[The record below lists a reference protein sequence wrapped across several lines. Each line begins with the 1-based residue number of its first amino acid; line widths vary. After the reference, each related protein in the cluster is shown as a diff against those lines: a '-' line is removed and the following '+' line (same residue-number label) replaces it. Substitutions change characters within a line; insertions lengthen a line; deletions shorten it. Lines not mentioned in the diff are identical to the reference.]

1 MVADRER
8 AQEDSMSDSPRI
20 PVDNAIAEMAERWRN
35 AERRVEESRPR
46 VAHPYSRP
54 VDHTPHLAETVSDDS
69 DVSED
74 EDTGYDYQSLE
85 SSYERMSIPSSSLS
99 SFAPMRIRRDQAGY
113 GEDQQNNIKGNVEVT
128 KERKVAEVLGMSASY
143 PTISGHPLVVG
154 TGLAGIEIELEG
166 VPNPSRRLR
175 HWEAK
180 SDGSLR
186 NDGIEYVCSSPWGGL
201 DLYNAIVEV
210 DTELHSKR
218 PNETWRCSTHV
229 HIDVRDL
236 TIPQLKRMILAYIFY
251 ERILFRCSGF
261 HRYKNNFCVAVGFA
275 QEMANILSSNWE
287 KDGRDFVTSVA
298 SAWDKYT
305 ALNIL
310 PILTFGSLEFRISEA
325 KWRKGKLVRLANRF
339 LSLKEVAKSF
349 DGSDSDFIEHLI
361 GRPAEDVIQ
370 KGLPKSFAVEAEDIE
385 FGAKMAFDVIS
396 MASLRKKGRTVFAV
410 DLEDGSDILD
420 MRSNSRRNG
429 IWSAAA
435 DHCKNYLRR
444 NHDMIFP
451 DDEFPEVFT
460 MEYLCRL
467 KDLMEGSQWGDDWFI
482 PVDMSP
488 RQFRE
493 YYSEVY
499 SS

>member
-8 AQEDSMSDSPRI
+8 AQEDAMSDSSRN
-20 PVDNAIAEMAERWRN
+20 PVGDAVAEMAERWRN

-46 VAHPYSRP
+46 VAHPYSMSG
-54 VDHTPHLAETVSDDS
+54 DHLHSVETVRDESDISGGD
-69 DVSED
+69 
-74 EDTGYDYQSLE
+74 YDYEALS
-85 SSYERMSIPSSSLS
+85 SSYERMSIPSLSLS
-99 SFAPMRIRRDQAGY
+99 SFAPMRVRRDQSGY

-166 VPNPSRRLR
+166 VPDPSRRLR
-175 HWEAK
+175 YWEAK

-251 ERILFRCSGF
+251 ERTLFRCSGF
-261 HRYKNNFCVAVGFA
+261 HRYKNNFCVAIGFA
-275 QEMANILSSNWE
+275 QEMVNILSSNWE

-298 SAWDKYT
+298 SSWDKYT

-349 DGSDSDFIEHLI
+349 EGSDSDFIEHLMC
-361 GRPAEDVIQ
+361 RPVEDVVQ
-370 KGLPKSFAVEAEDIE
+370 KGLPKAFAIEAEDIE
-385 FGAKMAFDVIS
+385 FGAKLAFDVIS
-396 MASLRKKGRTVFAV
+396 IASLRKKGRKVFAV
-410 DLEDGSDILD
+410 DLEDGSEVID
-420 MRSNSRRNG
+420 MREGHSRRNG

-435 DHCKNYLRR
+435 DHCKVYLRR